1 MNKTY
6 RFSTIFILIFG
17 ITFVIGT
24 IIALGY
30 FYSFKKNSNKIVG
43 TVIDSYSSEDYSYTI
58 IEFELNEEYKKT
70 KLNFYS
76 SSLDIGDNITLYCHT
91 KTNKIMPRMI
101 MILFPSIFGS
111 LGVIFA
117 SIGVIL
123 LIPSLKVLYFRKN
136 KDTMDKVIAI
146 VTEVKLNNNIS
157 VNGVHPFRLF
167 YHARYNN
174 KELDLKSQNIY
185 EFIESKPNG
194 IVDVYFKNEKKY
206 FIDTD
211 SYRENNNLYEESVK

>member
-58 IEFELNEEYKKT
+58 IEFELNGEYKKT

-136 KDTMDKVIAI
+136 KYKIM
-146 VTEVKLNNNIS
+146 
-157 VNGVHPFRLF
+157 G
-167 YHARYNN
+167 
-174 KELDLKSQNIY
+174 
-185 EFIESKPNG
+185 
-194 IVDVYFKNEKKY
+194 
-206 FIDTD
+206 
-211 SYRENNNLYEESVK
+211 